1 MEVEGF
7 ATGFTVGVIESSR
20 VSRPSVAN
28 LGNWGN
34 SNRILAMGA
43 PLPLAPALSSHYAC
57 VLPHS
62 HSPDTMEPSPDDG
75 PRAVSINF

>member
-1 MEVEGF
+1 
-7 ATGFTVGVIESSR
+7 
-20 VSRPSVAN
+20 
-28 LGNWGN
+28 
-34 SNRILAMGA
+34 MGA

-75 PRAVSINF
+75 PRAVSIDFLSVLRIPSP